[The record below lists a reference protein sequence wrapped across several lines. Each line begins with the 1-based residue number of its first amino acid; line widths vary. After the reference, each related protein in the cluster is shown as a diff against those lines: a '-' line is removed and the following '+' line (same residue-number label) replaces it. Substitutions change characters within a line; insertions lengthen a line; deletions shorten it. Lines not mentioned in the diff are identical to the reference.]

1 MCNIY
6 SSGLEG
12 GANYNHQIPLERYAL
27 PNGFDIEVY
36 RYLNA
41 DLNNIDYTNLVG
53 HYLNHGRYENRI
65 YILPKYFDIYYYKTK
80 YKLDNYTSGEIL
92 WNWISYGIHQKYK
105 YNELVP
111 DEFDQNVYRTIYP
124 DISHFNIYD
133 MISHYIEFGRNEGR
147 YYKMPDGF
155 DFNYYRDANN
165 MVNYNEQEIIWHWF
179 NHGQNENREYCLN
192 NYILDD
198 APDDTPD
205 DALDDVPDN
214 TSNN

>member
-1 MCNIY
+1 
-6 SSGLEG
+6 
-12 GANYNHQIPLERYAL
+12 
-27 PNGFDIEVY
+27 
-36 RYLNA
+36 
-41 DLNNIDYTNLVG
+41 
-53 HYLNHGRYENRI
+53 
-65 YILPKYFDIYYYKTK
+65 
-80 YKLDNYTSGEIL
+80 
-92 WNWISYGIHQKYK
+92 
-105 YNELVP
+105 
-111 DEFDQNVYRTIYP
+111 
-124 DISHFNIYD
+124 